1 MPTQVNFWV
10 GVMWFR
16 SQNSET
22 RQEDKQS
29 VQCKGHTVTP
39 VAKQLLEKALG
50 LSGPEREALAASL
63 FESLEPDQ
71 DAATVQAEWNDEIS
85 KRIEE
90 LDSGKVATI
99 PWSVARRM
107 IRGEQIDDAAGN

>member
-1 MPTQVNFWV
+1 M
-10 GVMWFR
+10 
-16 SQNSET
+16 
-22 RQEDKQS
+22 
-29 VQCKGHTVTP
+29 TP

-71 DAATVQAEWNDEIS
+71 DAETVQAEWNDEIS
-85 KRIEE
+85 KRIDE
-90 LDSGKVATI
+90 LDSGQVATI

-107 IRGEQIDDAAGN
+107 IRGEQINDATRD